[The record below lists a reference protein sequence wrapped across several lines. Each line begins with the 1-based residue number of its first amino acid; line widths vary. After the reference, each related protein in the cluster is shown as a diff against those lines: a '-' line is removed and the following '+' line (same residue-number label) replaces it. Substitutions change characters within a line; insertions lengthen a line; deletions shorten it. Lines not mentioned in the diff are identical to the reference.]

1 MLKRVYLD
9 YAATAPADERVIK
22 AMEPYFRRFFGNPSS
37 LHYFGQQARGAME
50 TAREKIAH
58 LIGAQPEEI
67 VFTGGGTEADDFALK
82 GVACAAKLSG
92 NHFITTKIEHS
103 AILNSAK
110 FLTKQACL
118 PCLPAGRPDRQGF
131 VVTYLS
137 PQKDGLIK
145 PENLRA
151 ALTDKT
157 ILISIMHAN
166 NEVGTIEPIKKLA
179 EVIKKFRGAKKF
191 PLFHIDAVQTVGHI
205 PVDVNELGVD
215 LLSIS
220 AHKLYGP
227 KGVGALYVRKGITLE
242 PFIHGGEQERGRRGS
257 TENVAGIVGF
267 GKACELAEQ
276 EMDAE
281 RIRLAKLRDY
291 FIKEVMSKI
300 ERVTLNGHA
309 TKRLPNNINLSFESI
324 EGESMMLSLDL
335 AGIACSTGSACSSN
349 TLEPSHVMLALG
361 VNPEM
366 AHSSLRFTLGKET
379 TKQDLDYTVNQLV
392 KIIKRLRDISP
403 YKH

>member
-1 MLKRVYLD
+1 MILEVIIFKINYMLKRVYLD
-9 YAATAPADERVIK
+9 YAATAPVDERVIK
-22 AMEPYFRRFFGNPSS
+22 TMEPYSRRFFGNPSS
-37 LHYFGQQARGAME
+37 LHYFGQQTRGAME

-67 VFTGGGTEADDFALK
+67 VFTSGGTEADNFALK
-82 GVACAAKLSG
+82 GVAYAAKLSG

-103 AILNSAK
+103 AILNPTK
-110 FLTKQACL
+110 FLAK
-118 PCLPAGRPDRQGF
+118 QGF
-131 VVTYLS
+131 AVTYLL

-145 PENLRA
+145 PEDLRA
-151 ALTDKT
+151 VLTDKT

-205 PVDVNELGVD
+205 PVDVDEMGVD

-242 PFIHGGEQERGRRGS
+242 PFMHGGEQERGRRGS

-281 RIRLAKLRDY
+281 RVRLTKLRDY

-349 TLEPSHVMLALG
+349 TLETSHVMLALG

-403 YKH
+403 FGH

>member
-9 YAATAPADERVIK
+9 YAATSPADERVIK
-22 AMEPYFRRFFGNPSS
+22 AMEPYWRRFFGNPSS
-37 LHYFGQQARGAME
+37 LHSFGQETRGAVEM
-50 TAREKIAH
+50 ARVKVAH
-58 LIGAQPEEI
+58 LIGAEPEEM
-67 VFTGGGTEADDFALK
+67 VFTSGGTEADNFALK
-82 GVACAAKLSG
+82 GVAYAVKSQG

-103 AILNSAK
+103 AILNPAK

-118 PCLPAGRPDRQGF
+118 PDGQGF
-131 VVTYLS
+131 AVTYLS

-145 PENLRA
+145 PEDLRA

-157 ILISIMHAN
+157 ILVSIMHAN
-166 NEVGTIEPIKKLA
+166 NEVGTIEPIKELA
-179 EVIKKFRGAKKF
+179 EVIQKFRGAKKI
-191 PLFHIDAVQTVGHI
+191 PLFHIDAVQTVGHL
-205 PVDVNELGVD
+205 PVNVNELGVD
-215 LLSIS
+215 LLSMS

-227 KGVGALYVRKGITLE
+227 KGVGALYVRKGVNLE
-242 PFIHGGEQERGRRGS
+242 PFMHGGEQERGRRGS

-267 GKACELAEQ
+267 GKACELAEK

-281 RIRLAKLRDY
+281 KIRLTKLRDY
-291 FIKEVMSKI
+291 FIQEVTSEI
-300 ERVTLNGHA
+300 DRVTLNGHA
-309 TKRLPNNINLSFESI
+309 TRRLPNNINLSFEGI

>member
-9 YAATAPADERVIK
+9 YAATSPADERVIK
-22 AMEPYFRRFFGNPSS
+22 AMEPYWRHFFGNPSS
-37 LHYFGQQARGAME
+37 LHSFGQETRGAVE
-50 TAREKIAH
+50 AAREKVAH
-58 LIGAQPEEI
+58 LIGAEIEEI
-67 VFTGGGTEADDFALK
+67 VFTSGGTEADNFALK
-82 GVACAAKLSG
+82 GVAYAAKSPG
-92 NHFITTKIEHS
+92 NHLITTQIEHS
-103 AILNSAK
+103 AILNPAK
-110 FLTKQACL
+110 FLSREACL
-118 PCLPAGRPDRQGF
+118 PDRQGF
-131 VVTYLS
+131 EVTYLS

-145 PENLRA
+145 PEDLRA

-166 NEVGTIEPIKKLA
+166 NEVGTIEPIKELA
-179 EVIKKFRGAKKF
+179 EVIQKFRGAKKF
-191 PLFHIDAVQTVGHI
+191 PLFHVDAVQTVGHL
-205 PVDVNELGVD
+205 PVNVNELGVD

-227 KGVGALYVRKGITLE
+227 KGVGALYIRKGITLE
-242 PFIHGGEQERGRRGS
+242 PFMHGGEQERGRRGS

-267 GKACELAEQ
+267 GKACELAEK

-281 RIRLAKLRDY
+281 KIRLTKLRDY
-291 FIKEVMSKI
+291 FIQEVTSKI
-300 ERVTLNGHA
+300 DRVTLNGHA
-309 TKRLPNNINLSFESI
+309 TRRLPNNINLSFEGI

-379 TKQDLDYTVNQLV
+379 TKQDLDYTANQLV
-392 KIIKRLRDISP
+392 EIIKRLRDISP
-403 YKH
+403 YKA